1 MSTVYYAKVIVTQG
15 TFEDYRRQLL
25 QLAGPGIDVG
35 VLQVGVHEALV
46 RPHLLRHIRA
56 KNPGTPLDGLLRDA
70 GANRID
76 WIKEEEVYTLYM
88 QRIEEDLDPK
98 ADIPAP
104 DAVGGRAWHHKAT
117 NIQAAWTALG
127 GPDAIDWQGVR
138 VGQLD
143 TGYTRHKAW
152 GHGQPGGTWLL
163 QDLCKTIMH
172 QQLPDGW
179 ATLAVQAGG
188 GVDPMPAGG
197 LFQGHGTRIG
207 TTISGHGEDAGF
219 VFHGAAPRVP
229 HVVVRITD
237 SVAINGRQ
245 DEFAE
250 GLDYLVNVAKVDV
263 VNVSLGVYPPVVAP
277 VMRQALANAYAKGV
291 IVICAAGNH
300 VDPVVPPASLPETI
314 AVAAVTWQSLPWHGS
329 SFGPEV
335 DFSAPGAVINKVM
348 AVRTGI
354 GSVIKG
360 TGNGTSYAAAI
371 TTGSAALWLRR
382 WGPEIEAKYGR
393 SAKRVEAFRQAAIAS
408 CRKPPGWKPTPF
420 GAGIIDIGRLCTES
434 AIGLPVIP

>member
-1 MSTVYYAKVIVTQG
+1 MSSIYYAKVIVTQG

-25 QLAGPGIDVG
+25 ALAGEGIDVG

-46 RPHLLRHIRA
+46 RPHLLRHIRG
-56 KNPGTPLDGLLRDA
+56 KNPDTPLDSLLRSA

-76 WIKEEEVYTLYM
+76 WIKEEDAYTLYM

-104 DAVGGRAWHHKAT
+104 QSAGGKTWHHKAI
-117 NIQAAWTALG
+117 NLAAAWAEVG

-152 GHGQPGGTWLL
+152 GHGQPGGSWV
-163 QDLCKTIMH
+163 DEALCKTIMYN
-172 QQLPDGW
+172 QLPDGW
-179 ATLAVQAGG
+179 VPPAPPDGG
-188 GVDPMPAGG
+188 IDPMPFGG

-207 TTISGHGEDAGF
+207 TTISGHLVGGG
-219 VFHGAAPRVP
+219 VSFHGAAPRVP

-237 SVAINGRQ
+237 SVGINGRQ
-245 DEFAE
+245 QEFAE
-250 GLDYLVNVAKVDV
+250 GLRYLVDIAKVDV
-263 VNVSLGVYPPVVAP
+263 VNVSLGVFPPVVAP
-277 VMRQALANAYAKGV
+277 AMRQALAHAYAKGV
-291 IVICAAGNH
+291 IVVCAAGNH
-300 VDPVVPPASLPETI
+300 VDPVVPPASLAETI

-335 DFSAPGAVINKVM
+335 DFSAPGAVITKAV
-348 AVRTGI
+348 AVRNGI
-354 GSVIKG
+354 GTEIKG

-382 WGPEIEAKYGR
+382 WGPQIEANYGR
-393 SAKRVEAFRQAAIAS
+393 TSKRVEAFRRAAIAS
-408 CRKPPGWKPTPF
+408 CRKPPGWKPAPF
-420 GAGIIDIGRLCTES
+420 GAGIIDTGRLCTEP